1 MPARILIVDDMAS
14 SVKVLEA
21 KLSGEY
27 YEVVTARDGRAA
39 LEAVENDDPDL
50 VLLDVMMPGMD
61 GFDVCRRIKQNP
73 KTTHIPVIMIT
84 ALSGRDDLVRGLEA
98 GADDFLTKPVN
109 DIALF
114 TRVRS
119 LIRLKRTLEQWRLR
133 QETSEKLGFMPDE
146 TSDIDSGTK
155 ARVILVDDST
165 VQKSNIC
172 EALAADEDEVTVIDD
187 YDASGKIADMEGDV
201 VIISLTTDT
210 DSPLRLASR
219 LRSLEAT
226 RQIPILLIGDVE
238 DKDQFIKALELGVND
253 YITRP
258 LDEQELLARVR
269 TQVRRKRY
277 QDRLQDNFLKHLSM
291 ALTDSLTGLHNRR
304 YLSTH
309 MDSVMRKMQ
318 ENKKPVSLLMIDLD
332 RFKQVNDTYGHTAG
346 DEVLAEFGQRILRN
360 IRGFDLAARYG
371 GEEFVVVMP
380 DTPIEVALGVAER
393 LCEKM
398 ADEPVHVSE
407 TKDSILV
414 TLSIG
419 VAQSLDRKETAET
432 LLKRADEALYQ
443 AKRTGRN
450 RVVSQAD
457 LTPPKAAKLAK
468 KAKAVKKV
476 KKAKKAKPAK
486 KTRTG

>member
-1 MPARILIVDDMAS
+1 MPARILIVDDMSS

-21 KLSGEY
+21 KLSSEY

-50 VLLDVMMPGMD
+50 VLLDVMMPGLD
-61 GFDVCRRIKQNP
+61 GFDVCRQIKQNP

-84 ALSGRDDLVRGLEA
+84 ALSGRDNLVRGLEA

-109 DIALF
+109 DITLF

-133 QETSEKLGFMPDE
+133 QETSEKLGFMADE
-146 TSDIDSGTK
+146 TTDIDSGTK
-155 ARVILVDDST
+155 ARVVLVDDST
-165 VQKSNIC
+165 VQKGNIC
-172 EALAADEDEVTVIDD
+172 EALAADEDEITVIDD
-187 YDASGKIADMEGDV
+187 YDALEKIVDVEGDV
-201 VIISLTTDT
+201 VIISLGTETDP
-210 DSPLRLASR
+210 PLRLASR

-253 YITRP
+253 YVTRP
-258 LDEQELLARVR
+258 LDDQELVARVR

-277 QDRLQDNFLKHLSM
+277 QDRLHDNFLKHLSM

-309 MDSVMRKMQ
+309 MDSVMRKMR

-332 RFKQVNDTYGHTAG
+332 RFKRVNDTYGHTAG
-346 DEVLAEFGQRILRN
+346 DDVLAEVGQRILRN

-380 DTPIEVALGVAER
+380 DTPLEVALGVAER
-393 LCEKM
+393 LCERM
-398 ADEPVHVSE
+398 ADEPVNVSE
-407 TKDSILV
+407 TKDSISV

-419 VAQSLDRKETAET
+419 VAQSLGSKETAKT
-432 LLKRADEALYQ
+432 LLKRADEALYE

-450 RVVSQAD
+450 RVVSQAS
-457 LTPPKAAKLAK
+457 LTAKKTAKSKKEAKSKKAAKP
-468 KAKAVKKV
+468 V
-476 KKAKKAKPAK
+476 KKAKTPGA
-486 KTRTG
+486 GG